1 MNKDLLEQAK
11 NVVRNAQNR
20 GAQGV
25 RASMGRTRSSR
36 IEWRDGKL
44 DRLRESTQM
53 SLGVT
58 LFVDGRFSSNS
69 TSDLRPEAVEKF
81 LDEIIATTKVLAKD
95 PHRKLP
101 DPKRY
106 EGRFEGD
113 LRIYDQAGSNAITA
127 VDRRRTVQALEEAA
141 RSAPGNDRLI
151 SVKSTCSD
159 SFNESAMVNSNGMEG
174 SISSSSFVL
183 IAETSA
189 RDEGDRKP
197 EGWWYAVSRYRDK
210 LPPVES
216 VGKEATRRAIMALGA
231 KPEPSG
237 EYPCVIENVVA
248 GTLLEQ
254 LSAPLSGSAIQQKR
268 SFLAEKLGKQIASER
283 LTVIDDPQV
292 IEGLGSRTYDGEGM
306 TSIRRPIVEKGVLK
320 TFLLDTYYASK
331 LNMEPTTSGVSNVVF
346 SYGDKDLDSLLKVMD
361 KGILI
366 TGFSG
371 GNSNSATG
379 DFSIGIRGL
388 WIENGKPSRSIAE
401 MNLAGNHLN
410 FWNKL
415 VEMGSDAF
423 LSSSVRCPSLRFDKV
438 QFSGV

>member
-1 MNKDLLEQAK
+1 MSKELLEKAK
-11 NVVRNAQNR
+11 SVVKSAQDR

-25 RASMGRTRSSR
+25 RASIGRTRSST

-53 SLGVT
+53 GLGIT
-58 LFVDGRFSSNS
+58 LFVEGRFSSNS
-69 TSDLRPEAVEKF
+69 TSDLRPEAVDKF

-106 EGRFEGD
+106 EGQFEGD
-113 LRIYDQAGSNAITA
+113 LKIFDQAGSNAITA

-159 SFNESAMVNSNGMEG
+159 SLNESAMVNSNGMEG
-174 SISSSSFVL
+174 SINSSSFVL
-183 IAETSA
+183 VAETSA

-197 EGWWYAVSRYRDK
+197 EGWWYAVSCYRDK
-210 LPPVES
+210 LPSVES
-216 VGKEATRRAIMALGA
+216 IGKEATRRAVMALGA

-248 GTLLEQ
+248 GTLLNQ

-268 SFLAEKLGKQIASER
+268 SFLADKMDKQIANEK
-283 LTVIDDPQV
+283 LTIIDDPHV

-306 TSIRRPIVEKGVLK
+306 TSIKRPIIEKGVLK

-331 LNMEPTTSGVSNVVF
+331 LNMEPTTSGISNVVF
-346 SYGDKDLDSLLKVMD
+346 SYGDKDLDGLLRAMD

-379 DFSIGIRGL
+379 DFSIGVRGL
-388 WIENGKPSRSIAE
+388 WIENGKPSRPIAE

-415 VEMGSDAF
+415 AEMGGDAF
-423 LSSSVRCPSLRFDKV
+423 LSSSVRCPSMRFDKV

>member
-1 MNKDLLEQAK
+1 MSKELLEQAK
-11 NVVRNAQNR
+11 NVVKSAQNR

-25 RASMGRTRSSR
+25 RASIGRTRSSR

-53 SLGVT
+53 ALGVT
-58 LFVDGRFSSNS
+58 LFVEGRFSSNQ

-81 LDEIIATTKVLAKD
+81 LDEIIATTRVLAKD

-101 DPKRY
+101 DPQRY

-113 LRIYDQAGSNAITA
+113 LRIFDQAGADSVTA

-141 RSAPGNDRLI
+141 RSAPGNDKLI
-151 SVKSTCSD
+151 SVNTTCSD
-159 SFNESAMVNSNGMEG
+159 SLNESAMVNSNGMEG
-174 SISSSSFVL
+174 SINSSSFV
-183 IAETSA
+183 IVAETSV

-210 LPPVES
+210 LPSAES
-216 VGKEATRRAIMALGA
+216 IGKEATRRAVMALGA

-248 GTLLEQ
+248 GTLLDQ
-254 LSAPLSGSAIQQKR
+254 ISAPLSGSAIQQKR
-268 SFLAEKLGKQIASER
+268 SFLADKLGKQIANER
-283 LTVIDDPQV
+283 LTIIDDPHV

-306 TSIRRPIVEKGVLK
+306 TSIRRPIIEKGVLK

-331 LNMEPTTSGVSNVVF
+331 LNMEPTTSGTSNVVF
-346 SYGDKDLDSLLKVMD
+346 TYGDKDLDGLLKAMD
-361 KGILI
+361 RGILI

-388 WIENGKPSRSIAE
+388 WVENGKPTRPIAE

-415 VEMGSDAF
+415 AELGNDAF

>member
-1 MNKDLLEQAK
+1 MNRDLLEEAK
-11 NVVRNAQNR
+11 NVVKSAQNR

-25 RASMGRTRSSR
+25 RASIGRTRSSR

-53 SLGVT
+53 SLGIT
-58 LFVDGRFSSNS
+58 LFVEGRFSSNS
-69 TSDLRPEAVEKF
+69 TSDLRPEAVGKF

-113 LRIYDQAGSNAITA
+113 LRIFDQAGSRTITA
-127 VDRRRTVQALEEAA
+127 VDRRRIVQALEEAA

-151 SVKSTCSD
+151 SVKTTCSD
-159 SFNESAMVNSNGMEG
+159 SLNESAMVNSNGMEG
-174 SISSSSFVL
+174 SIKSSSFVI

-197 EGWWYAVSRYRDK
+197 EGWWYAVSRYRNK
-210 LPPVES
+210 LPSVES
-216 VGKEATRRAIMALGA
+216 VGKEATRRAVIALGA

-237 EYPCVIENVVA
+237 EYPCVIENVVV
-248 GTLLEQ
+248 GTLLQQ
-254 LSAPLSGSAIQQKR
+254 LSAPLSGSAIQQRR
-268 SFLAEKLGKQIASER
+268 SFLADKLGKQIGSER
-283 LTVIDDPQV
+283 LTIIDDPHV
-292 IEGLGSRTYDGEGM
+292 IEGLGSRIYDGEGM
-306 TSIRRPIVEKGVLK
+306 TSVRRPIVDKGVLK
-320 TFLLDTYYASK
+320 SFLLDTYYASK
-331 LNMEPTTSGVSNVVF
+331 LDMEPTTSGVSNVIF
-346 SYGDKDLDSLLKVMD
+346 SYGDKDLDGLLKAMD

-388 WIENGKPSRSIAE
+388 WIENGKPSRPIAE

-415 VEMGSDAF
+415 VELGSDAF